1 MMKRREAIKKAI
13 IMEMELTDTQ
23 ANEVDNDLNRLVEL
37 MENRRIRLIELNQTD
52 LKDESKMEKIKE
64 LNAEIKKIIKEI
76 NKKYTL

>member
-1 MMKRREAIKKAI
+1 MMKRREAIKKAL